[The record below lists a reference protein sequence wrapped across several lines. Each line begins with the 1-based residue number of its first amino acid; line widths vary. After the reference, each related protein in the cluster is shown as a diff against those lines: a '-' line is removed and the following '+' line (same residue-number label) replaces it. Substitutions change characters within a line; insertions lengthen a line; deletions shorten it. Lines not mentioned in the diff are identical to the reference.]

1 MIAEDKMKAAVN
13 DAEIEAEVV
22 VEEEEERKTQKPNEN
37 IHFEY
42 TIANEMEELGASN
55 VYAEFMQIF
64 QRFDEQVA
72 LKMDQTKKD
81 TSMEAIVPMLTTTK
95 EDDGDGGG
103 PDDIN
108 NGGITSVKGGAS
120 SGQTGAS
127 KAVDKKKPEIKMTK
141 KQRKQMA
148 QMKIFDLKM
157 QVKRPDLV
165 EAWDVTSKDPL
176 FLLECKQVRNS
187 VPVPRHWA

>member
-1 MIAEDKMKAAVN
+1 
-13 DAEIEAEVV
+13 
-22 VEEEEERKTQKPNEN
+22 
-37 IHFEY
+37 
-42 TIANEMEELGASN
+42 MEELGASN

-81 TSMEAIVPMLTTTK
+81 TSMEAIVPMLTSTK
-95 EDDGDGGG
+95 DDDGDGGG
-103 PDDIN
+103 PDDIIN
-108 NGGITSVKGGAS
+108 NGGITSMKGGGPN

-127 KAVDKKKPEIKMTK
+127 KAADKKKPEIKMTK